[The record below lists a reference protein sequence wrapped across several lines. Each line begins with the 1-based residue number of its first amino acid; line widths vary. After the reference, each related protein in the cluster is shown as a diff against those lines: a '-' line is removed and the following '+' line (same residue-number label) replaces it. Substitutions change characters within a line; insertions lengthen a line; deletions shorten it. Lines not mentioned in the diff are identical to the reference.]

1 MINHRNLFAF
11 AAAMASG
18 LRGLFGPGLE
28 HHPAPRFGHATTGKR
43 TRIKGDP
50 GQPGD
55 KLKRKAAKGM
65 LTKCHGGLAP
75 TTRDR
80 YPFSA
85 TKRRPA

>member
-11 AAAMASG
+11 IAAAATS

-28 HHPAPRFGHATTGKR
+28 HHPATRFGHPTAGKR
-43 TRIKGDP
+43 TRIKGP
-50 GQPGD
+50 AGQTCD

-65 LTKCHGGLAP
+65 LTKSHGGLSP
-75 TTRDR
+75 TMRDR

>member
-11 AAAMASG
+11 VAGLGAS
-18 LRGLFGPGLE
+18 LRGLLGPGLV
-28 HHPAPRFGHATTGKR
+28 HYPAPRFGHATAGKR
-43 TRIKGDP
+43 TRIKGAS

-65 LTKCHGGLAP
+65 LTKSHGGLSP
-75 TTRDR
+75 TMRDR